1 MGDTPLLVNRG
12 YIHSGL
18 TFINKAIHKATQ
30 VVAQQLF
37 IFESSVD
44 YCCEE
49 PSAWHLFLAAV
60 PEPPYCLLK
69 PTTKQT
75 PNLYNMLSNMLKQ
88 GATALALP
96 ALSSQGFSCEVCAY
110 NRGRCLREL
119 LLRKKAHRRAV
130 ASTAPHLCWQPDG
143 PCCGPT
149 REICA
154 EHKLRASLRTLP
166 KKYLKRN

>member
-37 IFESSVD
+37 IFESSVY

-96 ALSSQGFSCEVCAY
+96 ALSSQGFSCEV
-110 NRGRCLREL
+110 
-119 LLRKKAHRRAV
+119 HRRAV

-166 KKYLKRN
+166 KKCLKRN